1 MIRKRNNKRALYE
14 SIMKDVAKTVKKH
27 LNEGRDTRLA
37 DDTINSGLE
46 YIQNNPE
53 MDKLY
58 RKTGINQFIPSR
70 KVVSTATDGEN
81 IYYNPEF
88 ISDKSDVEI
97 AFMILH
103 ECVHLL
109 MNHKGTSLEDNI
121 ALDKKVNHYLEERW
135 PEFAGIAMQLQAMF

>member
-1 MIRKRNNKRALYE
+1 MIRKNNKRVLYE
-14 SIMKDVAKTVKKH
+14 SIMRDVAKTVKRN
-27 LNEGRDTRLA
+27 LNEGRETRLA

-46 YIQNNPE
+46 YIQNDPE
-53 MDKLY
+53 MNKLY
-58 RKTGINQFIPSR
+58 RKTMINQFIPSR
-70 KVVSTATDGEN
+70 KLVSIATDGEN

-109 MNHKGTSLEDNI
+109 MNHKATTLEDNI

-135 PEFAGIAMQLQAMF
+135 PEFEGIAMQLDATF